1 MGNVLKG
8 KCLKNIIL
16 AQVFC
21 CDLCQMKF
29 EKYEELA
36 QHNTETHPGNLF
48 LVGEEDPLQEPL
60 VLTTQGLLQTA
71 AR

>member
-1 MGNVLKG
+1 
-8 KCLKNIIL
+8 
-16 AQVFC
+16 
-21 CDLCQMKF
+21 MKF
-29 EKYEELA
+29 EKYEDLA
-36 QHNTETHPGNLF
+36 QHNTETHPGNLY